1 MTLEHLGQ
9 EFTIDQV
16 SFTKKTD
23 CFVNIQKRKELVQYR
38 SASSSSNVNLSF
50 VQSEDV
56 NSSVNLTVNDRSTS
70 LVANKVL
77 TELAD
82 QILDDVAG
90 FTIET
95 DLFFVTDVFT
105 VDLITQQRIPLFFQH
120 NLSRVLSGGET
131 YNDIRVVD
139 QSFEDVLKSQYSV
152 DSTDG
157 IVYSNLENTFDPITG
172 LSELFFVTYTVKKTN
187 GVLERYTEILN
198 NQPVFRLAELDDI
211 DLGSGT
217 ILPGRKVYIVQED
230 IGDNFSVT
238 LPVLTDYGLR
248 RSSVSRI
255 EVLLPEATT
264 SEDPWFIRVRSGK
277 FLSTGVTGIKKFYVA
292 EFTSQSFVPYLPYKQ
307 TDETSYRVSSRI
319 IKTLKNKI
327 AISQSEL
334 LFPEVIVYRSDG
346 TFKFALTSNPARLGD
361 QTYATGTYF
370 SNVLLGSSKVAG
382 TGLNASTDP
391 ISGSSIDSYGGFIV
405 LPAGY
410 EVSETDTIRSI
421 YTYSEDD
428 YEFSLFDFNP
438 LSSAD
443 LVNQRVAL
451 VLRPEPLGS
460 TLTQTLYY
468 LVVNEDGL
476 VVDSDIDFD
485 LAGLPDSVENLIAAS
500 GLWYDRNPSGVFWSQ
515 PGGVDFVNN
524 CSVEGAANQ
533 DDILILGDVYTRE
546 AIRPNSLV
554 LNDIR
559 IRGGGIRESEIENS
573 IALNPEAEWYW
584 DMGIWDGKPYPGGAS
599 MFIDVPIELLSLT
612 PSGELTP
619 ENISEIVRRHIAL
632 GTYPVVHAYNLY
644 ETLVSGL
651 EYLPSGLIKLSWTP
665 GPPDCVYNI
674 YTSLSENGNFE
685 LLASGLSQTSFTTS
699 GVADKHFAILGY
711 PQGAT
716 SAFLGG
722 SIFEAERV
730 ELE

>member
-1 MTLEHLGQ
+1 MTVEQ
-9 EFTIDQV
+9 ISQTFTVNQV
-16 SFTKKTD
+16 SKTWKTD
-23 CFVNIQKRKELVQYR
+23 CFVNVQKRKELVQYR

-56 NSSVNLTVNDRSTS
+56 NSSINLTVNDRSTS

-77 TELAD
+77 TELED
-82 QILDDVAG
+82 QILDDVSG

-105 VDLITQQRIPLFFQH
+105 VDLITQTRIPLFFQH
-120 NLSRVLSGGET
+120 NLSRTLTAGET
-131 YNDIRVVD
+131 YNDIKVVD
-139 QSFEDVLKSQYSV
+139 QSFEDVLKSQYLV
-152 DSTDG
+152 DSNDG
-157 IVYSNLENTFDPITG
+157 IVYSNLENTFDAVTG
-172 LSELFFVTYTVKKTN
+172 LSELFFVTYTVKKNN

-198 NQPVFRLAELDDI
+198 NQPVFTVAELDDI

-217 ILPGRKVYIVQED
+217 ILPGRKVYIIQED

-238 LPVLTDYGLR
+238 LPVLNDYGLR
-248 RSSVSRI
+248 RSSASRI

-264 SEDPWFIRVRSGK
+264 TSNPWFVRVRSGK

-292 EFTSQSFVPYLPYKQ
+292 EFASQSFIPYLPYKQ
-307 TDETSYRVSSRI
+307 TDETSYRVSSRV
-319 IKTLKNKI
+319 IKTLKNKV
-327 AISQSEL
+327 ALSESEL
-334 LFPEVIVYRSDG
+334 LYPEVIVYRSDG
-346 TFKFALTSNPARLGD
+346 SFKFALTSNPARVGQQAL
-361 QTYATGTYF
+361 ATGTYF

-382 TGLNASTDP
+382 TGLNATSDP

-410 EVSETDTIRSI
+410 EIAETDTVRSI
-421 YTYSEDD
+421 YTYAESD

-443 LVNQRVAL
+443 LVNQRVVL

-476 VVDSDIDFD
+476 VIDSDIDFD
-485 LAGLPDSVENLIAAS
+485 LSGLPDSVDNLIATS
-500 GLWYDRNPSGVFWSQ
+500 GLWYDRNPSGVFWAV

-546 AIRPNSLV
+546 AIRPNSLA

-559 IRGGGIRESEIENS
+559 LRGGGIREEEMENS

-599 MFIDVPIELLSLT
+599 MFIDVPVELLSLT
-612 PSGELTP
+612 PSGELTA
-619 ENISEIVRRHIAL
+619 ENISEIVKRHIAL
-632 GTYPVVHAYNLY
+632 GTYPVVHGYNLY
-644 ETLVSGL
+644 TVAVSGVDFM
-651 EYLPSGLIKLSWTP
+651 PSGYIKISWTP
-665 GPPDCVYNI
+665 GPPDSRYNL
-674 YTSLSENGNFE
+674 YSSPTEDGNFE
-685 LLASGLSQTSFTTS
+685 LVASGLTDNSFTMS
-699 GVADKHFAILGY
+699 GVITKFYSVLGY

-716 SAFLGG
+716 TAYIDGP
-722 SIFEAERV
+722 IFEVVGV
-730 ELE
+730 EL